1 MDNSIT
7 KKYSQTMKHN
17 NINVFTQGKSTIST
31 NMRTTLSLISTHH
44 MITSPSCTTDP
55 CPSTRMRASPP
66 SPPPSL
72 TLMRS
77 LARGWTSV
85 LLTSSGLTACMTVV
99 GITEVLYMPSHV
111 LRMTFHNI
119 VFSSQHTHSAGP
131 VLIWTDQH
139 LWNDPERWRQLR
151 LGPDTEHSRWYGSD
165 TGGALQR

>member
-1 MDNSIT
+1 MPISANNFCKSITLDNAIT
-7 KKYSQTMKHN
+7 KKYNLTLKYN
-17 NINVFTQGKSTIST
+17 DINVFTQGKSTIST
-31 NMRTTLSLISTHH
+31 SMRTTSSLILTHH

-85 LLTSSGLTACMTVV
+85 LLTLSGLTACMTVV
-99 GITEVLYMPSHV
+99 GITEVLYMPSYV
-111 LRMTFHNI
+111 PRMTFHNI

-131 VLIWTDQH
+131 VLI
-139 LWNDPERWRQLR
+139 
-151 LGPDTEHSRWYGSD
+151 
-165 TGGALQR
+165 